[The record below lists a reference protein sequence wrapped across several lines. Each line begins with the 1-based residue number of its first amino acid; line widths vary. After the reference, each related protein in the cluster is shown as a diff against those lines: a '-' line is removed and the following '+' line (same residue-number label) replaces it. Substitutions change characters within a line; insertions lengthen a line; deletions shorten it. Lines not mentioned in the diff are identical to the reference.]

1 MPKVKESA
9 SVKLKAFVSKYGEN
23 IFSTDGRILFCKI
36 CDVRVAA
43 EKKFTIEQHMSRE
56 KHKRG
61 LQRLENKSSVNLQ
74 QMLLGD
80 TCSTFSPFCEKL
92 CEAFLSADISLHKLN
107 HPKLRT
113 FLEEETGKLIPDPR
127 TLRRTYIA
135 RCYDKTLKKIRE
147 MIGERNVFVSID
159 ETTDS
164 MGRYVANVIVGVLEA
179 HSPGEQFLLHC
190 EQLDK
195 VNYSTISLV
204 FDHALRILWPDG
216 IRNSNV
222 LLFITDAAPY
232 MMKAAASLS
241 ALYPKMV
248 HVTCLAHALHR
259 VAEEVRANFP
269 EVDKLIGCVK
279 KVFLKA
285 PSRISAFKTEAPEI
299 QLPFSPVLTRWGTWL
314 QACSYYC
321 KNFDVVKKV
330 VDSFDNGESVSIK
343 KAQELLADKEIAGKL
358 SYINT
363 NFGFLPDVITA
374 LEKSQVTLVEQLQ
387 IVDKVVNDL
396 SRACGK
402 VGDAVSMKMKNC
414 LSKNRGY
421 TTLCSIG
428 RALSGENFSLP
439 DCELNP
445 GDIAC
450 FQFAPIVSVEVE
462 RSFSIYKSVLADNRQ
477 SFLFENLRQVLIVN
491 CNSKLL

>member
-1 MPKVKESA
+1 MEDREVNHSA
-9 SVKLKAFVSKYGEN
+9 MGNLSNAKY
-23 IFSTDGRILFCKI
+23 
-36 CDVRVAA
+36 
-43 EKKFTIEQHMSRE
+43 
-56 KHKRG
+56 
-61 LQRLENKSSVNLQ
+61 
-74 QMLLGD
+74 
-80 TCSTFSPFCEKL
+80 
-92 CEAFLSADISLHKLN
+92 
-107 HPKLRT
+107 
-113 FLEEETGKLIPDPR
+113 
-127 TLRRTYIA
+127 
-135 RCYDKTLKKIRE
+135 
-147 MIGERNVFVSID
+147 
-159 ETTDS
+159 
-164 MGRYVANVIVGVLEA
+164 
-179 HSPGEQFLLHC
+179 
-190 EQLDK
+190 
-195 VNYSTISLV
+195 
-204 FDHALRILWPDG
+204 
-216 IRNSNV
+216 
-222 LLFITDAAPY
+222 DAAPY

-241 ALYPKMV
+241 ALYPKIV
-248 HVTCLAHALHR
+248 HVTCLEHALHR
-259 VAEEVRANFP
+259 VAEEVLANFP

-374 LEKSQVTLVEQLQ
+374 LKKSQVTSVEQLQ

-402 VGDAVSMKMKNC
+402 LGDAVSMKMKNC

-428 RALSGENFSLP
+428 RASSGENFSLL

-462 RSFSIYKSVLADNRQ
+462 RSFPIYKSVLVDNRQ
-477 SFLFENLRQVLIVN
+477 SFLFENLRQLLIN
-491 CNSKLL
+491 FEKLLYLLNTPFASHYHSMRKQCTC